1 MYICIYVY
9 MIIYV
14 YIYICTVYIYIYT
27 YLYTHKT
34 THLQCDK
41 PIVSSPHIP
50 WVSTSLKPP
59 DPGRQARFGTL
70 AIPGQGREDQR
81 AVILAPGMWEF

>member
-1 MYICIYVY
+1 MYIL
-9 MIIYV
+9 IYV
-14 YIYICTVYIYIYT
+14 YIYMYCIYIYIYIYI

-34 THLQCDK
+34 THLQCDQ